1 MMSDFEVLD
10 RGTIEEIRLSRQVA
24 NEIEWVIQSG
34 GVMPVQI
41 RNAYKPL
48 KAFYE
53 KQIENEVYT
62 EGTTAFPKPLQ
73 NDLFNK
79 EIWE

>member
-1 MMSDFEVLD
+1 MKDFETHSA
-10 RGTIEEIRLSRQVA
+10 GTAEEIRLAREVA

-41 RNAYKPL
+41 RNAYDKL

-53 KQIENEVYT
+53 KQVENEAYT
-62 EGTTAFPKPLQ
+62 DQTVFRKPLR
-73 NDLFNK
+73 NDLFGL
-79 EIWE
+79 ELWQ

>member
-1 MMSDFEVLD
+1 MEDFETHD
-10 RGTIEEIRLSRQVA
+10 RGTAEEIRLARKVA

-41 RNAYKPL
+41 RTAYAEL

-53 KQIENEVYT
+53 KQIEAEAYEDQTVF
-62 EGTTAFPKPLQ
+62 GRPLR
-73 NDLFNK
+73 NNLFGL
-79 EIWE
+79 ELWQ

>member
-1 MMSDFEVLD
+1 MKDFETHD
-10 RGTIEEIRLSRQVA
+10 RGTAEEIRLARKVA

-41 RNAYKPL
+41 RTAYAEL

-53 KQIENEVYT
+53 KQIEAESYKDQTVF
-62 EGTTAFPKPLQ
+62 GRPLR
-73 NDLFNK
+73 NNLFGL
-79 EIWE
+79 ELWQ